1 MNILKVLIRLVISE
15 TDIIMVVTKIIVA
28 KSSFDGLDF
37 IPGVCNFIDAQ
48 NYRNSIIT

>member
-15 TDIIMVVTKIIVA
+15 TDIIMVVTKIVT

-48 NYRNSIIT
+48 NYRNSFIT